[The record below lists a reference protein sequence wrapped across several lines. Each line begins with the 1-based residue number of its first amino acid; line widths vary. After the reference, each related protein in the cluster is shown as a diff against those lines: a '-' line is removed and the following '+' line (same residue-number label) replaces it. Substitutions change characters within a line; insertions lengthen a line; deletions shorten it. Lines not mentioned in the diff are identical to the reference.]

1 MKKSSGPLSAAII
14 LVIVAV
20 VAATALGLAG
30 CGGSGTSDK
39 NIPDAAAATDTATT
53 WADAVGTNGLT
64 DTLNGA
70 GPFVAFVSSN
80 AAVGKAGAS
89 ALTGDVQ
96 KAMIIAATDGKVPTD
111 ADLHAGLKSASMLD
125 GNDVTTYTGSDGKF
139 YMNAMEVTAG
149 PIEAKNGT
157 IYVVEGLVT
166 PK

>member
-14 LVIVAV
+14 IAIVAV

-30 CGGSGTSDK
+30 CGSGTSGK
-39 NIPDAAAATDTATT
+39 NIPDAAAATDNATT

-64 DTLNGA
+64 DTLNGT

-80 AAVGKAGAS
+80 AAVDKAGAS

-96 KAMIIAATDGKVPTD
+96 KAMIIAAVDGKVPTD
-111 ADLHAGLKSASMLD
+111 DDLRAGLKSASMLD

>member
-14 LVIVAV
+14 IAIVAV

-30 CGGSGTSDK
+30 CGSGTSGK
-39 NIPDAAAATDTATT
+39 NIPDAAAATDNATT

-64 DTLNGA
+64 DTLNGT

-80 AAVGKAGAS
+80 AAVDKAGAS

-111 ADLHAGLKSASMLD
+111 EELHTGLKSASMLD

>member
-1 MKKSSGPLSAAII
+1 MKKSTGPLRAAII
-14 LVIVAV
+14 LAIVAV
-20 VAATALGLAG
+20 AAATALGLAG
-30 CGGSGTSDK
+30 CGSGTSGK
-39 NIPDAAAATDTATT
+39 NIPDAAAATDNATT

-64 DTLNGA
+64 DTLNGT

-80 AAVGKAGAS
+80 AAVDKAGAS

-111 ADLHAGLKSASMLD
+111 EELHTGLKSASMLD

>member
-14 LVIVAV
+14 IAIVAV

-30 CGGSGTSDK
+30 CGSGTSGK
-39 NIPDAAAATDTATT
+39 NIPDAAAATDNATT

-64 DTLNGA
+64 DTLNGT

-80 AAVGKAGAS
+80 AAVDKAGAS

-111 ADLHAGLKSASMLD
+111 DELHAGLKSASMLD